1 MNYIFK
7 EIRVL
12 PVRSDVFLDD
22 DERTSKHFNISRN
35 EYLEMQEIAI
45 AGLRVLTKAQ
55 VSSRLEKWATK
66 AGIKVISSFSMLFFN
81 SNFTN

>member
-66 AGIKVISSFSMLFFN
+66 AGIKVISSFSTFIF
-81 SNFTN
+81 